1 MICTVIQKRS
11 YEEILRILDDPYV
24 EMAEIRLDLC
34 QLSDEEIEDIFSNSD
49 TPLIATCRA
58 EKLGETE
65 AERTGLKRADDGTN
79 LEVETITRD
88 DLLIDVAKV
97 LNLPQIVGAL
107 LPIVGG
113 LAEVYIVYTQ
123 GDTQEHTVAD
133 VGADIEIKGIE
144 GSTSDMQS
152 AVLIIGSL
160 HDIVLKESY
169 GICQAIEGVEVS
181 VGVAIE
187 VTTIVKSLTCQAVQ
201 LVCP

>member
-1 MICTVIQKRS
+1 MIHTGAVVILQDV
-11 YEEILRILDDPYV
+11 LLLVPRILG
-24 EMAEIRLDLC
+24 AEA
-34 QLSDEEIEDIFSNSD
+34 
-49 TPLIATCRA
+49 LIIDVLELVPSGC
-58 EKLGETE
+58 LHGEAQ
-65 AERTGLKRADDGTN
+65 AERTGLKRADDGTK

-187 VTTIVKSLTCQAVQ
+187 VTAIIKSLTCQAVQ